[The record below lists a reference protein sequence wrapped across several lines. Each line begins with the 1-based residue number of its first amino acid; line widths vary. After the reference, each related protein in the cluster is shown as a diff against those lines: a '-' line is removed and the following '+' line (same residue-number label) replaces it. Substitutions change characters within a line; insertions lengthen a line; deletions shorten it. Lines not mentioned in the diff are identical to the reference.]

1 MTNSNHT
8 EIERRFLLDKQTIEL
23 IKDFPNLGIQQ
34 GYLVSTPDKQ
44 TLRVRVVTE
53 FTKSGKSGEKKGTE
67 CFLTYKSGT
76 GIQRKEVEEKI
87 TLDMANSLL
96 DMSQFVIWKRRFCV
110 AGWELDYFM
119 GLFQDFA
126 LAEKE
131 LKSVDEEIMPPQ
143 GITLGREVTDILTN
157 YHLGLIALQVRRS
170 SNPLDSEL
178 AMRLLQDHLAGKDVL

>member
-53 FTKSGKSGEKKGTE
+53 FTKSGKKKGAV

-87 TLDMANSLL
+87 TMDMADSLL
-96 DMSQFVIWKRRFCV
+96 DMCQFVIWKRRYCV
-110 AGWELDYFM
+110 SGWELDYFS

-131 LKSVDEEIMPPQ
+131 LKSVDEEIVPPP

-157 YHLGLIALQVRRS
+157 YHLGLIAAQVRRS
-170 SNPLDSEL
+170 PNPLDSEL
-178 AMRLLQDHLAGKDVL
+178 AMNLLRDHLAGKDVL